1 MFVTAMRKVV
11 NAGDEM
17 NSETFDA
24 LTKSMSTTVGTRT
37 DLGSRQPGFT
47 ENHVTLDPP
56 HLTWGACNSSHLT
69 GGGTVV
75 RTTLGQDLRCFGGR
89 SA

>member
-1 MFVTAMRKVV
+1 M
-11 NAGDEM
+11 NADDEM

-24 LTKSMSTTVGTRT
+24 LAKSVSTTVGTRT

-56 HLTWGACNSSHLT
+56 HLRGKVVTVPTWQ
-69 GGGTVV
+69 VV
-75 RTTLGQDLRCFGGR
+75 RTKLVQDLTCFDGR
-89 SA
+89 PA